1 MLPPETFTTLTAE
14 QQSLFVEYFMA
25 DSNYFHDGAPRG
37 TELWEKVKPKPV
49 YGSTSHIAVKTFRTD
64 KEGKAITEDLPY
76 DPVLADESFDMW
88 SLGVSKR
95 RYGAVLASLICIPPS
110 SFVRDLVLRIAH
122 TRMSTPRYSSPHP
135 R

>member
-14 QQSLFVEYFMA
+14 EKNRFVGYFMA
-25 DSNYFHDGAPRG
+25 DNRYFNDDARRG
-37 TELWEKVKPKPV
+37 TELWDKIEPKPV
-49 YGSTSHIAVKTFRTD
+49 YGSTSYIAVKTFRTD
-64 KEGKAITEDLPY
+64 KEGKAITKDLPY

-95 RYGAVLASLICIPPS
+95 RYGAVLASLICIPSS

-122 TRMSTPRYSSPHP
+122 TRMSTPRYSSPHH